1 MWLFSLRRLIY
12 PEIRYNWVSI
22 HMLRETEKAILVD
35 NGAITWIPKS
45 CIRAIRLRGNVFEIY
60 VKEGMAG

>member
-1 MWLFSLRRLIY
+1 MWPFSLRRLIY
-12 PEIRYNWVSI
+12 PEIRYNWVPI
-22 HMLRETEKAILVD
+22 HIIHETEKAILI
-35 NGAITWIPKS
+35 NSGLKTWIPKS